1 MTADS
6 LHTPARRVGPAR
18 PTGDPLVHFLPVAG
32 ACYVLAW
39 VLGLLLGPSAPS
51 PTAPAA
57 DVRALYVDH
66 AGGVVLQSLLVHGVA
81 GVALVLLALGFARA
95 LSSWPSEAGWIR
107 ITGLAAA
114 LVSLVQVGLALTA
127 VAVADGASASTSKAL
142 FSTVNYADTVKLI
155 LLASFAVTVTW
166 AATRSGALPGW
177 IRVLGHLLAP
187 LLVVGGLAFVI
198 DNSALYLVL
207 VVSLFVL
214 LAWAAAASWVIG
226 RRRPA

>member
-1 MTADS
+1 M
-6 LHTPARRVGPAR
+6 
-18 PTGDPLVHFLPVAG
+18 
-32 ACYVLAW
+32 
-39 VLGLLLGPSAPS
+39 
-51 PTAPAA
+51 
-57 DVRALYVDH
+57 
-66 AGGVVLQSLLVHGVA
+66 
-81 GVALVLLALGFARA
+81 
-95 LSSWPSEAGWIR
+95 
-107 ITGLAAA
+107 
-114 LVSLVQVGLALTA
+114 
-127 VAVADGASASTSKAL
+127 
-142 FSTVNYADTVKLI
+142 
-155 LLASFAVTVTW
+155 TVTW